1 MKNDQKMNT
10 SRYSRR
16 KLLKLFGTTAIFGG
30 ALLASKRSFGGNSY
44 YSGPVSDHF
53 DGTIFF
59 NPEGVPPGNL
69 SDLLK
74 WQMGGGKAEWPKSR
88 ISPYAGA
95 KPESYVDDLR
105 LTMVGHASILIQV
118 DGINILTDPV
128 FSDRASPVRFAG
140 PRRVT
145 APGIAL
151 EDLPPIDLVLLTH
164 NHYDHMD
171 LTSLARLSQQ
181 HQATVLTPLGNDMI
195 IKDVSH
201 RVKTGD
207 WGDVVDFSV
216 RGRTIKCYF
225 EPCHHWS
232 ARSMGDRRM
241 ALWAAFVIETARGK
255 IYHIGDTGFH
265 GGINYRAAAAKH
277 GSFRVACLP
286 VGAYEPRWFMKGQH
300 QNPAEAVE
308 GFKLCKAQ
316 SAIGHH
322 WGTFQLTN
330 EAVEAPVEA
339 LKVALKEGEIDEAL
353 FVALE
358 AGQSFVPPEYSA

>member
-10 SRYSRR
+10 AQFTRR
-16 KLLKLFGTTAIFGG
+16 KLLKLLGGTAIFGG
-30 ALLASKRSFGGNSY
+30 VFLAAQRSFAGNNY

-53 DGTIFF
+53 DGKIFF
-59 NPEGVPPGNL
+59 NPNGVPPGNFG
-69 SDLLK
+69 DLLK

-88 ISPYAGA
+88 ISPFAGA
-95 KPESYVDDLR
+95 KPEPYVDDLR
-105 LTMVGHASILIQV
+105 ITMVGHASMLIQV

-128 FSDRASPVRFAG
+128 FSDRASPVGFAG
-140 PRRVT
+140 PKRVI
-145 APGIAL
+145 APGIAF

-171 LTSLARLSQQ
+171 LSSLSRLANE
-181 HQATVLTPLGNDMI
+181 HYATVFTPLGNDTI
-195 IKDVSH
+195 IKNSAYAI
-201 RVKTGD
+201 KTGD
-207 WGDVVDFSV
+207 WGDVEAFTV
-216 RGRTIKCYF
+216 RGKTLQCHF

-241 ALWAAFVIETARGK
+241 ALWAAFVIETAKGK

-265 GGINYRAAAAKH
+265 DGINYRDAAEKH
-277 GSFRVACLP
+277 GGFRVALLP

-308 GFKLCKAQ
+308 GFKLCKTQ

-330 EAVEAPVEA
+330 EALEAPVEA
-339 LKVALKEGEIDEAL
+339 LKVALNGAEIDEAL
-353 FVALE
+353 FVALD
-358 AGQSFVPPEYSA
+358 AGQSFEPPEYSG